1 MTAANDLNFS
11 AGPGALPAEVLD
23 AVRDAVVALPET
35 GLSVLCTSHRSAWFE
50 DLLAEAEANLRH
62 LLAVPASHGIV
73 FLQGGS
79 SLQFSM
85 IPANFAPPS
94 CDDPLYV
101 RSGHWSAKA
110 IAEAGCVRPV
120 AVLWDGA
127 ATGFR
132 TLPTAAALT
141 ARQAERPRRSAAPAY
156 LHYVSNEKVEG
167 LQFAEAP
174 GLSDLPRVAD
184 MSSDFLSRP
193 ADVAAHAFLYAHAQK
208 NLGPAGV
215 TVCVLDRQLLER
227 VPAGLPPM
235 LDYRTHLQHGSNYNT
250 PPVFGIYVLTL
261 VTRWLRD
268 TIGGVAA
275 MQRINQDK
283 AARLYRTLEG
293 LDGLVQ
299 MHAAPGFRSLMNVP
313 FRFRD
318 PRLDALFLEQATAAG
333 FSGLA
338 GHRALGGLRA
348 SLYNAVTPA
357 AVARLCNF
365 VADFAAAH
373 G

>member
-1 MTAANDLNFS
+1 MTVANEWNFS

-23 AVRDAVVALPET
+23 AVQEAIIALPET
-35 GLSVLCTSHRSAWFE
+35 GMSVLCTSHRSAWFE
-50 DLLAEAEANLRH
+50 DLLAEAEANLRD
-62 LLAVPASHGIV
+62 LLAVPATHGIV

-101 RSGHWSAKA
+101 RSGYWSAKA
-110 IAEAGCVRPV
+110 ITEAGCVRPV
-120 AVLWDGA
+120 AVVWDGA
-127 ATGFR
+127 AEGFR
-132 TLPTAAALT
+132 TLPSAAAL
-141 ARQAERPRRSAAPAY
+141 AERHADHPRRSAAPAY
-156 LHYVSNEKVEG
+156 LHYVSNETVEG

-174 GLSDLPRVAD
+174 GLADLPRVAD

-215 TVCVLDRQLLER
+215 TVCVLDRQLLDR

-268 TIGGVAA
+268 TIGGVAT
-275 MQRINQDK
+275 MQRINQEK
-283 AARLYRTLEG
+283 AARLYQTLEG
-293 LDGLVQ
+293 LGELVQ
-299 MHAAPGFRSLMNVP
+299 MHADPRFRSVMNAT

-318 PRLDALFLEQATAAG
+318 PRLDTLFLEQATAAG

-338 GHRALGGLRA
+338 GHRSLGGLRA
-348 SLYNAVTPA
+348 SLYNAVTPT
-357 AVARLCNF
+357 AVARLCDF
-365 VADFAAAH
+365 LADFAAAH

>member
-1 MTAANDLNFS
+1 MPAINEWNFS

-23 AVRDAVVALPET
+23 AVREAVVALPET

-50 DLLAEAEANLRH
+50 NLLAEAEENLRH
-62 LLAVPASHGIV
+62 LLTVPAGHGIV

-85 IPANFAPPS
+85 IPANFAPS
-94 CDDPLYV
+94 RCDDPLYI
-101 RSGHWSAKA
+101 RSGYWSAKA

-127 ATGFR
+127 AEGFR
-132 TLPTAAALT
+132 TLPDTAALA
-141 ARQAERPRRSAAPAY
+141 ARRADRPRRSTAPAY
-156 LHYVSNEKVEG
+156 LHYVSNETVEG
-167 LQFAEAP
+167 LQFGEAP
-174 GLSDLPRVAD
+174 DGADLPRIAD

-193 ADVAAHAFLYAHAQK
+193 IDVAAHAFLYAHAQK

-215 TVCVLDRQLLER
+215 TVCVLDRDLLER

-235 LDYRTHLQHGSNYNT
+235 LDYRTHLQYGSNYNT

-275 MQRINQDK
+275 MQRINRDK
-283 AARLYRTLEG
+283 ATRLYRTLDD

-299 MHAAPGFRSLMNVP
+299 MHADPGVRSVMNVT

-318 PRLDALFLEQATAAG
+318 PRLDAMFLAQATAAG

-357 AVARLCNF
+357 AVARLCAF
-365 VADFAAAH
+365 VTDFAAAH